1 MRATKTTK
9 SITTT
14 KPATNLQKSN
24 SNLNTS
30 SQTPIE
36 IALKID
42 ENGMTSLKN
51 LYEFLEINSSN
62 YSKWCKRNIINNPF
76 ATENIDYIPIRLENE
91 NHTGGRPTYD
101 YKLTSDFA
109 KQLSMTV
116 KNKRGQEARKYFIA
130 CEQGLKIAAQKLQS
144 IPNNSTNEKL
154 IELLTS
160 MDNRLSKLEEQS
172 NKKKLPEK
180 KYSRWKTNTFKK
192 LNTLLSYV
200 NENSDENLK
209 LSEIIHLVI
218 GETEDTYNIELN
230 DYTDAYKSE
239 FDLDTTP
246 YAIDVINHYKDIRDM
261 FTLTLDS
268 IMEKLHIA
276 EEADCNGN
284 GINRTRNIFDELAAK
299 VEKDLEK

>member
-1 MRATKTTK
+1 MRTTKTQK
-9 SITTT
+9 SKTNT
-14 KPATNLQKSN
+14 KPATNLPESN

-42 ENGMTSLKN
+42 EDGMTTASN
-51 LYEFLEINSSN
+51 LYEFLELNPTQFSR
-62 YSKWCKRNIINNPF
+62 WCKRNIVNNKF
-76 ATENIDYIPIRLENE
+76 ATEYTDYVCFDILVDSAVKGQ
-91 NHTGGRPTYD
+91 TKTD
-101 YKLTSDFA
+101 YKITSEFA
-109 KQLSMTV
+109 KKLSMTG
-116 KNKRGQEARKYFIA
+116 NTDRHEQARQYFIA
-130 CEQGLKIAAQKLQS
+130 CGQGLKIATQKLQY

-200 NENSDENLK
+200 NKNSDENLK

-218 GETEDTYNIELN
+218 GKQKI
-230 DYTDAYKSE
+230 
-239 FDLDTTP
+239 
-246 YAIDVINHYKDIRDM
+246 
-261 FTLTLDS
+261 
-268 IMEKLHIA
+268 HIA
-276 EEADCNGN
+276 
-284 GINRTRNIFDELAAK
+284 
-299 VEKDLEK
+299 

>member
-1 MRATKTTK
+1 MRMTKHQKNNTAK
-9 SITTT
+9 ITTT
-14 KPATNLQKSN
+14 LPDSN
-24 SNLNTS
+24 PKIDTS

-36 IALKID
+36 IALKIN
-42 ENGMTSLKN
+42 ENGMASLRN
-51 LYEFLEINSSN
+51 LYEFLQLSPSQFTR
-62 YSKWCKRNIINNPF
+62 WCKRNVLQNPF
-76 ATENIDYIPIRLENE
+76 ATENIDYFTLRLDVDSSVKGQSKAE
-91 NHTGGRPTYD
+91 YMI
-101 YKLTSDFA
+101 TSDFA

-116 KNKRGQEARKYFIA
+116 KNERGQEARKYFIA
-130 CEQGLKIAAQKLQS
+130 CEQGLKVAAQKLQS
-144 IPNNSTNEKL
+144 ISNTGTSEKL

-160 MDNRLSKLEEQS
+160 MDNRLSKLEDQS

-180 KYSRWKTNTFKK
+180 KYSRWKTNTFAK

-230 DYTDAYKSE
+230 DYVDAYKSE

-246 YAIDVINHYKDIRDM
+246 YAIDIINHYKDIRDM
-261 FTLTLDS
+261 FTLTLNS

-276 EEADCNGN
+276 ED
-284 GINRTRNIFDELAAK
+284 IDRNRSKNIFDELAAK
-299 VEKDLEK
+299 LVKENTTT

>member
-1 MRATKTTK
+1 MRTTKTQKPKTN
-9 SITTT
+9 T
-14 KPATNLQKSN
+14 KPATNLPESN

-42 ENGMTSLKN
+42 EDGMTTASN
-51 LYEFLEINSSN
+51 LYEFLELNPTQFSR
-62 YSKWCKRNIINNPF
+62 WCKRNIVNNKF
-76 ATENIDYIPIRLENE
+76 ATEYTDYVCFDILVDSAVKGQ
-91 NHTGGRPTYD
+91 TKTD
-101 YKLTSDFA
+101 YKITSEFA
-109 KQLSMTV
+109 KKLSMTG
-116 KNKRGQEARKYFIA
+116 NTDRHEQARQYFIA
-130 CEQGLKIAAQKLQS
+130 CEQGLKIATQKLQY

-200 NENSDENLK
+200 NKNSDENLK

-218 GETEDTYNIELN
+218 GETEDTYSIELN

-261 FTLTLDS
+261 FILTLDS
-268 IMEKLHIA
+268 IMEKLHIT
-276 EEADCNGN
+276 EDADCNGN
-284 GINRTRNIFDELAAK
+284 GINRTRNIFDELAARI
-299 VEKDLEK
+299 ETNLEK